1 MSQELKELLN
11 KEIYRRS
18 NSGLWSHLLVLS
30 VTYFVL
36 NEFYQTTIYSPAPVI
51 GIIIAIILR
60 YLCSFT
66 FKNKEVLRRGV
77 FLLST
82 LVLGLAWGQMTL
94 QIVRFYGV
102 ESVQTMI
109 ALGLLSTMVA
119 IAVSSLSAYPP
130 ALIIFLVTCTAV
142 PAYVLFSQSSIHWR
156 YVGLFFILNLIYQ
169 IFAGHRI
176 YRSIVKQLKELVKEK
191 QENQRLQEL
200 IDSIPVLVMMIG
212 YDQTYKMVNNF
223 QDGYFQRLLLGKD
236 LGVFKSSPVENAI
249 RKFLESDENYQSL
262 EIQSFDFGLEEWF
275 LLTMNRL
282 SFEQGIICSV
292 NPITEFVKTR
302 NELQIQKARNNYSS
316 KLMTLGEVAANI
328 THELGNPL
336 AIIKGSVQVLKSEL
350 SEVHLSDFAKKK
362 LDDIDSTANRMGA
375 IIRGLKSISQSQ
387 GLNLKNVH
395 FKELIEPVVVITE
408 EKMKEKNISLIIN
421 GEDSHVDL
429 FCDEVQMSQV
439 ILNLVDN
446 AVDAISGNDIR
457 WICITYRPGFEWCEI
472 TVQDSGLTPP
482 KEVREKMM
490 VPFYT
495 SKREQKGT
503 GLGLSLS
510 EKIVREHNGTL
521 SISDNE
527 ERTTFVI
534 RLPRMT

>member
-36 NEFYQTTIYSPAPVI
+36 NEFYQTTIYSPTPVI
-51 GIIIAIILR
+51 GILVAIVLR
-60 YLCSFT
+60 YLCSFS
-66 FKNKEVLRRGV
+66 FKNNETIRRGI
-77 FLLST
+77 FLAST
-82 LVLGLAWGQMTL
+82 LVLGLSWGQMTL

-109 ALGLLSTMVA
+109 AMGLLSTMVA

-130 ALIIFLVTCTAV
+130 ALIVFLVSCTTV
-142 PAYVLFSQSSIHWR
+142 PTYILFSQASVAWR
-156 YVGLFFILNLIYQ
+156 YVGLFFVLNLVYQ

-176 YRSIVKQLKELVKEK
+176 YRSIVKQIKELLKEK
-191 QENQRLQEL
+191 QEKQRLQEL
-200 IDSIPVLVMMIG
+200 IDSIPVLVIMIG
-212 YDQTYKMVNNF
+212 YDQTYRMVNNF
-223 QDGYFQRLLLGKD
+223 QDGYFQRLFLGRE
-236 LGVFKSSPVENAI
+236 LGVFNYSPLENAI
-249 RKFLESDENYQSL
+249 KNFLDSDLNYQSL

-282 SFEQGIICSV
+282 SYEQGIICSV

-302 NELQIQKARNNYSS
+302 NELQIQKARNDYSS

-336 AIIKGSVQVLKSEL
+336 AIIKGSVQVLESEL
-350 SEVHLSDFAKKK
+350 ADTPLSAIAKKK
-362 LDDIDSTANRMGA
+362 LADIDSTANRMGS
-375 IIRGLKSISQSQ
+375 IISGLKSISQSQ
-387 GLNLKNVH
+387 GLNLKNVR
-395 FKELIEPVVVITE
+395 FLDLMEPVKEITAQ
-408 EKMKEKNISLIIN
+408 KMKEKNISLIIN
-421 GEDSHVDL
+421 GEESQVDL
-429 FCDEVQMSQV
+429 FCDDVQMSQV
-439 ILNLVDN
+439 LLNLVDN
-446 AVDAISGNDIR
+446 AVDAISNNDLK
-457 WICITYRPGFEWCEI
+457 WICVTYRPGFEWCEI
-472 TVQDSGLTPP
+472 TVQDSGLAPG
-482 KEVREKMM
+482 KEVKEKMM
-490 VPFYT
+490 VPFFT
-495 SKREQKGT
+495 TKREQKGT

-510 EKIVREHNGTL
+510 EKIVREHNGVL
-521 SISDNE
+521 SISDSE